1 MASLSFAI
9 RRLPSVSTSRSFCT
23 CAPRL
28 AKKAIS
34 SSPSF
39 KDPSIP
45 PPRKHVKKSRGPV
58 PQTELFLGLE
68 GVAPISRR
76 PTLINEDS
84 ARELVRA
91 WGIDKM
97 HDATVLDIYPGELL
111 PASPSAS
118 HSCSRRAQVREES
131 LARCSSCPTSIRSLL
146 SRRRSVIS
154 LSCR

>member
-1 MASLSFAI
+1 MASLSFSV
-9 RRLPSVSTSRSFCT
+9 RRLPSASATRSFCT

-28 AKKAIS
+28 AQKVTS

-45 PPRKHVKKSRGPV
+45 APRKHVKKPRSPV

-68 GVAPISRR
+68 GVSPISRR

-84 ARELVRA
+84 ARDLVRA

-97 HDATVLDIYPGELL
+97 HDAIVMDVYAGELL
-111 PASPSAS
+111 AFLPPVSDD
-118 HSCSRRAQVREES
+118 C
-131 LARCSSCPTSIRSLL
+131 
-146 SRRRSVIS
+146 
-154 LSCR
+154 

>member
-1 MASLSFAI
+1 MSSLSLSI
-9 RRLPSVSTSRSFCT
+9 RRLPPASTTRSFCT

-28 AKKAIS
+28 AKKVIS

-39 KDPSIP
+39 KDPSVP
-45 PPRKHVKKSRGPV
+45 APRKHVKKPRNPV

-68 GVAPISRR
+68 GVPPISRR

-97 HDATVLDIYPGELL
+97 HDATVMDVYPGELPIAL
-111 PASPSAS
+111 PYVPNA
-118 HSCSRRAQVREES
+118 C
-131 LARCSSCPTSIRSLL
+131 
-146 SRRRSVIS
+146 
-154 LSCR
+154 